1 LGIAAQIIQ
10 RRRVRCNPL
19 PDGTDA
25 PMSNVDFGIITAIL
39 LYIIF
44 EVREIRKKVERIEK
58 RLEK

>member
-1 LGIAAQIIQ
+1 M
-10 RRRVRCNPL
+10 RCNPL

>member
-1 LGIAAQIIQ
+1 
-10 RRRVRCNPL
+10 
-19 PDGTDA
+19 
-25 PMSNVDFGIITAIL
+25 MSNVDFGIITAIL